1 MYKQVS
7 NQIFTSFAVSFN
19 AAYYFYRFLRRLEQ
33 SLKRKER
40 TIDPSDSSD
49 SGGESPRATSPLL
62 QTKTPRVEIRKSNSI
77 GKLQGST
84 IASNRYGK
92 NARYKKDLLLE
103 PEIPTKIVKAG
114 NGYSE

>member
-1 MYKQVS
+1 M
-7 NQIFTSFAVSFN
+7 
-19 AAYYFYRFLRRLEQ
+19 EQ

-40 TIDPSDSSD
+40 TVCPSNSSD
-49 SGGESPRATSPLL
+49 SGEESPKATSPLL

-84 IASNRYGK
+84 VTSNRYGK
-92 NARYKKDLLLE
+92 NGRYKNDLLLAKE
-103 PEIPTKIVKAG
+103 KAMRIVGGG